1 MHAPG
6 AVLVS
11 SARRDPGRDN
21 PRVHVAV
28 DLHCHILPGLDDGA
42 RDLADAVEMARQAEV
57 DGIEAICATPHIRP
71 DHLVEISSLPGRLAE
86 LRAALAAAGC
96 ATRILPGGELAAP
109 LVGAR
114 DDREL
119 DGSALGGGRRW
130 VLLEP
135 APGPLDMGIEHAVEA
150 LRARGRR
157 AVIAH
162 PERHLAVDL
171 ADRLRRLLELD
182 ALVQVTAECF
192 LRDGLR
198 DGMLWLARHGLAH
211 LLGSDAHSSQIGRPV
226 ALGGALDA
234 LAAAGADREALQWM
248 AHTAPIAIVS
258 GHDLEARWLLAP
270 ADG

>member
-1 MHAPG
+1 MAVVSCSTARPG
-6 AVLVS
+6 P
-11 SARRDPGRDN
+11 DRDN
-21 PRVHVAV
+21 RRVHVAV

-42 RDLADAVEMARQAEV
+42 RDLTDAVEMARQAEG

-71 DHLVEISSLPGRLAE
+71 DYRVEIGSLPGRRAE

-109 LVGAR
+109 LVNAI

-119 DGSALGGGRRW
+119 DGIALGGGGRW

-135 APGPLDMGIEHAVEA
+135 APGPLDVRIEHAVEA
-150 LRARGRR
+150 LRVRGRR

-171 ADRLRRLLELD
+171 ADRLCRLLELG
-182 ALVQVTAECF
+182 ALVQVTADYF
-192 LRDGLR
+192 LRADVR

-211 LLGSDAHSSQIGRPV
+211 LLGSDAHSSQTGRPV
-226 ALGGALDA
+226 ALRGALDA

-258 GHDLEARWLLAP
+258 GRDLEPPP
-270 ADG
+270 ALMLGDG